1 MTTTIVPTESHSAQD
16 IARRLL
22 DAADSPDDVTT
33 DTSGRGVA
41 FVVSDELAARAGF
54 DVSDSDVVELP
65 DTTDDFGQDET
76 SLLGD
81 TPETPAA
88 PAAAA
93 PDDELDVDE
102 PPRGGKGSGGQVWL
116 EFLTEQGVT
125 IPNGLTADDRD
136 ELVAVWDAHLDTQ
149 G

>member
-33 DTSGRGVA
+33 DTSGRSVA
-41 FVVSDELAARAGF
+41 FVVSDELAEKAGF
-54 DVSDSDVVELP
+54 SADDSDVVELP
-65 DTTDDFGQDET
+65 DTDAAGQDET
-76 SLLGD
+76 PLLGD
-81 TPETPAA
+81 TDETPTAP
-88 PAAAA
+88 PAADS
-93 PDDELDVDE
+93 PDDVLDVDE
-102 PPRGGKGSGGQVWL
+102 PPRGGKGSGGQVWFD
-116 EFLTEQGVT
+116 FLNDQNVE
-125 IPNGLTADDRD
+125 IPNGLTAEDRD